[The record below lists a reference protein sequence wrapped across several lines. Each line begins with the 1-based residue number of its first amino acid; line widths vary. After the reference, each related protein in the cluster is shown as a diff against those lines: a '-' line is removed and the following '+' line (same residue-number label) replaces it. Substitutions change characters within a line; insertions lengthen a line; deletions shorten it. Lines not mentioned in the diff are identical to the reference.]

1 MQELFTLDN
10 AVSFLSLTLM
20 EIVLGIDNIIFIS
33 ILCGRLPEAQQG
45 KARSIGIILAL
56 LVRII
61 LLFAISWLAGLQ
73 SDVFSLL
80 GFGFS
85 ARDLIMMAGGL
96 FLIYKSTSEIHH
108 KLEGM
113 DEDEKS
119 GKGMLTFRY
128 AIVQIILL
136 DVVFSFDSIL
146 TAIGLVDNVLIMV
159 AAVLISMVIMLFA
172 AKSISDFIHKHP
184 TLKMLALSFLLMI
197 GMLLMV
203 EGFDVHVPKGYVY
216 FAIFF
221 SLLVEVLNMRMRKNS
236 KKPVELKKRLKG

>member
-10 AVSFLSLTLM
+10 AISFLSLTLM

-33 ILCGRLPEAQQG
+33 ILCGRLPQDQQG

-56 LVRII
+56 VVRIM

-73 SDVFSLL
+73 SDVFSLF
-80 GFGFS
+80 GIGFS
-85 ARDLIMMAGGL
+85 ARDMILMAGGL

-119 GKGMLTFRY
+119 GKGMLTFQY

-236 KKPVELKKRLKG
+236 KKPVELKKMLKE